1 MSRGR
6 TSSTPLRVSTA
17 MSTGGTP
24 ILGCRS
30 AVPDHLQPH
39 HRVLGSIARDCSGSR
54 HEHHSTPVPEFLCAE
69 ETAAVLAISP
79 STLNRWAARREAG
92 EDVGP
97 PFHAL
102 GGKVRRWSTTELT
115 AWLSEQRK

>member
-1 MSRGR
+1 MSRSR
-6 TSSTPLRVSTA
+6 TGSTAFPVSTA

-24 ILGCRS
+24 NLGCRS
-30 AVPDHLQPH
+30 AAPDHLQPQ
-39 HRVLGSIARDCSGSR
+39 HRALGSVASDCFGSR

-102 GGKVRRWSTTELT
+102 GGKVRRWSTAELT
-115 AWLSEQRK
+115 TWLSEQRK